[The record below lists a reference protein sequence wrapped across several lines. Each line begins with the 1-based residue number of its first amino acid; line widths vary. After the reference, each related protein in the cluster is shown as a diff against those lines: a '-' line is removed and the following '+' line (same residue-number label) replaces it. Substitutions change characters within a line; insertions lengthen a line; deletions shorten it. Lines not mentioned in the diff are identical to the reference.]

1 MSGQLQLLA
10 SELDREAGGETEET
24 GASLQTLADDSR
36 KLAEVIQRNIEGLRQ
51 PAPTLV
57 QIGCRRQVLRHVP

>member
-36 KLAEVIQRNIEGLRQ
+36 KLAEVI
-51 PAPTLV
+51 
-57 QIGCRRQVLRHVP
+57 